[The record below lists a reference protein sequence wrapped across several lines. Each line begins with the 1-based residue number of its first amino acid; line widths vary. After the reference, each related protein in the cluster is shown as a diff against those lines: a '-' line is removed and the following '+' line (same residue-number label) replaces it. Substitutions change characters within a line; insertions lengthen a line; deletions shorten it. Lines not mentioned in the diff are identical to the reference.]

1 MRPQC
6 CISLYPAHA
15 DTVQSACRRR
25 YQHGISLMVVL
36 VALVLM
42 SIAAVGL
49 IRSVDTGTLIV
60 GNLAFKQ
67 STTSAADAATEAAIK
82 YLEANQ
88 AGSDL
93 FSDDEGDGYYS
104 TQLDNLD
111 ITGKSSNIERT
122 LIDWN
127 DDDCAFA
134 ADTTWKAC
142 KKPTVKDQ
150 KTEGY
155 ATQVLITRMCEEAKS
170 PAVTNCARPIA
181 GSAGSSPKRGEVKY
195 GEGRLTS
202 TAGPFYRIIVRA
214 EGPRNTVSYTETYI
228 HF

>member
-1 MRPQC
+1 
-6 CISLYPAHA
+6 
-15 DTVQSACRRR
+15 
-25 YQHGISLMVVL
+25 
-36 VALVLM
+36 M

-49 IRSVDTGTLIV
+49 IRSVDTGTLVV

-67 STTSAADAATEAAIK
+67 TTTSAADAATEAAIK

-88 AGSDL
+88 AGAHL
-93 FSDDEGDGYYS
+93 FSDDESDGYYA
-104 TQLDNLD
+104 TRLDDLD

-122 LIDWN
+122 LVDWN
-127 DDDCAFA
+127 DDDCAYA
-134 ADTTWKAC
+134 SDTTWKAC
-142 KKPTVKDQ
+142 KKPTAKDQ

-155 ATQVLITRMCEEAKS
+155 ATQVLITRMCEEAKA
-170 PAVTNCARPIA
+170 PAATNCARPIA
-181 GSAGSSPKRGEVKY
+181 GSSGTSPKRGEVKY